1 MDYDHI
7 YKVAVIVSAKY
18 LPSLMSSTID
28 PRRQR
33 ELVRLLEQMGL
44 EQAKLE
50 KINPAINPQGFDW
63 LLIDQSL
70 VHPSFSNTYNND
82 QLEFVGDS
90 VLRLSVSLFLQER
103 YGDRKVGD
111 LAALRSH
118 LVSDKTL
125 AEIAGIYDLQK
136 YVVVSNAAR
145 NDSQA
150 LRSLLAD
157 ALEALMAALYINTQ
171 DLAFIRKWLDP
182 HMQRFAEALLAIPA
196 LGNYK
201 VALQELTQG
210 RWKRLPEY
218 RNVDTAANNPNNLF
232 SVEVWFNDRCWGTG
246 QGKSIK
252 AAQQEAAAI
261 ALQAMSQL

>member
-1 MDYDHI
+1 MQ
-7 YKVAVIVSAKY
+7 
-18 LPSLMSSTID
+18 PTID

-50 KINPAINPQGFDW
+50 RANRNGFDW
-63 LLIDQSL
+63 LMIDRAL
-70 VHPSFSNTYNND
+70 VHPSFSTTYNND

-103 YGDRKVGD
+103 YGDRSVGD

-125 AEIAGIYDLQK
+125 AEIAGKYELQK

-157 ALEALMAALYINTQ
+157 ALEALMAALFINTQ
-171 DLAFIRKWLDP
+171 DLGYIRQWLDP
-182 HMQRFAEALLAIPA
+182 QMQRFAEVLLAIPA

-218 RNVDTAANNPNNLF
+218 RHVELPPDYLENSSNQKSPLF
-232 SVEVWFNDRCWGTG
+232 CVEVWFDDRCWGRG

-252 AAQQEAAAI
+252 AAQQAAAAI
-261 ALQAMSQL
+261 ALEKMQTENS

>member
-1 MDYDHI
+1 
-7 YKVAVIVSAKY
+7 
-18 LPSLMSSTID
+18 MSSTID

-33 ELVRLLEQMGL
+33 ELVRLLEEMGL
-44 EQAKLE
+44 EQVRLE
-50 KINPAINPQGFDW
+50 KVNYQKFDW
-63 LLIDQSL
+63 LLIDRSL
-70 VHPSFSNTYNND
+70 VHPSFSTVYNND

-90 VLRLSVSLFLQER
+90 VLRLSVSLFLQEH
-103 YGDRKVGD
+103 YGDRSVGD

-125 AEIAGIYDLQK
+125 AEIASVYELQK

-218 RNVDTAANNPNNLF
+218 RNLPSQENNLF
-232 SVEVWFNDRCWGTG
+232 SVEVWFDNRCWGKG

-261 ALQAMSQL
+261 ALQKMAES

>member
-1 MDYDHI
+1 M
-7 YKVAVIVSAKY
+7 
-18 LPSLMSSTID
+18 PSTID
-28 PRRQR
+28 PRRHR
-33 ELVRLLEQMGL
+33 ELVRLLDQMGL
-44 EQAKLE
+44 DQAKLE
-50 KINPAINPQGFDW
+50 QANPSVKAQGFDW
-63 LLIDQSL
+63 MLLDQAL
-70 VHPSFSNTYNND
+70 VHPSFSTTYNND

-90 VLRLSVSLFLQER
+90 VLRLSVSLFLQEN

-118 LVSDKTL
+118 LVSDQTL
-125 AEIAGIYDLQK
+125 AQIAGIYNLQK

-145 NDSQA
+145 NDTQA

-171 DLAFIRKWLDP
+171 DLAFIRQWLDS
-182 HMQRFAEALLAIPA
+182 HMQKFATELLAIPA

-218 RNVDTAANNPNNLF
+218 RNVDCNLERQESDQSKQNLF
-232 SVEVWFNDRCWGTG
+232 CVEVWFDERCWGRG

-252 AAQQEAAAI
+252 AAQQAAAAI
-261 ALQAMSQL
+261 ALEKMQTEANSN

>member
-1 MDYDHI
+1 
-7 YKVAVIVSAKY
+7 
-18 LPSLMSSTID
+18 MSSTID
-28 PRRQR
+28 PRRLK
-33 ELVRLLEQMGL
+33 ELVRLLEKIGL
-44 EQAKLE
+44 EQVKLE
-50 KINPAINPQGFDW
+50 RINPSGFDW
-63 LLIDQSL
+63 LLIDQAL
-70 VHPSFSNTYNND
+70 VHPSFSGTYNND

-90 VLRLSVSLFLQER
+90 VLRLSVSLFLKER

-125 AEIAGIYDLQK
+125 AEIAGFYDLQK

-157 ALEALMAALYINTQ
+157 ALEALMAAIYINTQ

-182 HMQRFAEALLAIPA
+182 HMQRFSEALLAIPA

-218 RNVDTAANNPNNLF
+218 RNVNTFQDSSSNLF

-261 ALQAMSQL
+261 ALQEMQKEI

>member
-1 MDYDHI
+1 
-7 YKVAVIVSAKY
+7 
-18 LPSLMSSTID
+18 MSSTID

-33 ELVRLLEQMGL
+33 QLVSLLAKMGL
-44 EQAKLE
+44 EQEYLE
-50 KINPAINPQGFDW
+50 QANPSGFDW
-63 LLIDQSL
+63 LLIDRSL
-70 VHPSFSNTYNND
+70 VHPSFSTTYNND

-103 YGDRKVGD
+103 YGDRSVGD

-125 AEIAGIYDLQK
+125 AEIASVYELQK

-145 NDSQA
+145 NDTQA

-182 HMQRFAEALLAIPA
+182 QMQRFSETLLAIPA

-210 RWKRLPEY
+210 LWKRLPEY
-218 RNVDTAANNPNNLF
+218 RNIGRNIEAAENNLF
-232 SVEVWFNDRCWGTG
+232 YVEVWFDDRCWGKG
-246 QGKSIK
+246 EGKSIK

-261 ALQAMSQL
+261 ALHEMQRQNQA

>member
-1 MDYDHI
+1 
-7 YKVAVIVSAKY
+7 
-18 LPSLMSSTID
+18 MSSTID

-33 ELVRLLEQMGL
+33 ELVRLLERMGL
-44 EQAKLE
+44 EQSTLE
-50 KINPAINPQGFDW
+50 RVNSDGFDW
-63 LLIDQSL
+63 LLIDQAL
-70 VHPSFSNTYNND
+70 VHPSFSATYNND

-90 VLRLSVSLFLQER
+90 VLRLSVSLFLKKH

-125 AEIAGIYDLQK
+125 AEIASIYELQK

-157 ALEALMAALYINTQ
+157 ALEALMAALYIATH
-171 DLAFIRKWLDP
+171 DLAYIRKWLDP
-182 HMQRFAEALLAIPA
+182 HMQHFAESLLAIPA

-218 RNVDTAANNPNNLF
+218 RNVDQAPNNQSNLF
-232 SVEVWFNDRCWGTG
+232 SVEVWFDDRCWGQG

-261 ALQAMSQL
+261 ALKQMSQP

>member
-1 MDYDHI
+1 
-7 YKVAVIVSAKY
+7 
-18 LPSLMSSTID
+18 MSSTID
-28 PRRQR
+28 PRRHR
-33 ELVRLLEQMGL
+33 ELARLLSQLGL
-44 EQAKLE
+44 ESSQLDQVAPL
-50 KINPAINPQGFDW
+50 GFDW
-63 LLIDQSL
+63 LLVDRAL
-70 VHPSFSNTYNND
+70 VHPSFSSTYNND

-103 YGDRKVGD
+103 YGDRSVGE

-118 LVSDKTL
+118 LVSDQTL
-125 AEIAGIYDLQK
+125 AKIAGAYDLQK

-157 ALEALMAALYINTQ
+157 ALEALIAALYIATQ
-171 DLAFIRKWLDP
+171 DLAFVRKWLDP
-182 HMQRFAEALLAIPA
+182 QMQNFAEALLAIPA

-210 RWKRLPEY
+210 VWKRLPEY
-218 RNVDTAANNPNNLF
+218 RNLPTTGDADALPF
-232 SVEVWFNDRCWGTG
+232 YVEVWFNDRCWGQG

-252 AAQQEAAAI
+252 AAQQAAAAI
-261 ALQAMSQL
+261 ALAEMQKFLAVTPQ

>member
-1 MDYDHI
+1 
-7 YKVAVIVSAKY
+7 
-18 LPSLMSSTID
+18 MSSTID

-33 ELVRLLEQMGL
+33 ELVRLLEKMGL
-44 EQAKLE
+44 DQAKLE
-50 KINPAINPQGFDW
+50 QVKPSGFDW
-63 LLIDQSL
+63 LLIDQAL

-90 VLRLSVSLFLQER
+90 VLRLSVSLFLQEH

-125 AEIAGIYDLQK
+125 AEIAGIYQLQK

-145 NDSQA
+145 NDLQA

-182 HMQRFAEALLAIPA
+182 QMKNFAESLLAIPA

-201 VALQELTQG
+201 VALQELIQG

-218 RNVDTAANNPNNLF
+218 RHISTPVSTPESNLF
-232 SVEVWFNDRCWGTG
+232 AVEVWFDDRCWGSG
-246 QGKSIK
+246 EGKSIK
-252 AAQQEAAAI
+252 AAQQAAAAI
-261 ALQAMSQL
+261 ALQKMQSETS

>member
-1 MDYDHI
+1 
-7 YKVAVIVSAKY
+7 
-18 LPSLMSSTID
+18 MSSTID

-33 ELVRLLEQMGL
+33 QLISLLAKMGL
-44 EQAKLE
+44 EQEYLE
-50 KINPAINPQGFDW
+50 QVKPSGFDW
-63 LLIDQSL
+63 LLIDRSL
-70 VHPSFSNTYNND
+70 VHPSFSTTYNND

-90 VLRLSVSLFLQER
+90 VLRLSVSLFLQEY
-103 YGDRKVGD
+103 YGDRSVGD

-125 AEIAGIYDLQK
+125 AEIAAIYELQK

-145 NDSQA
+145 NDTQA

-182 HMQRFAEALLAIPA
+182 QMQRFSEALLAIPA

-210 RWKRLPEY
+210 LWKRLPEY
-218 RNVDTAANNPNNLF
+218 RNVEMGQDETSQNKTSQNNIF
-232 SVEVWFNDRCWGTG
+232 HVEVWFDDRCWGRG
-246 QGKSIK
+246 QGLSIK
-252 AAQQEAAAI
+252 AAQQQAAAI
-261 ALQAMSQL
+261 ALKDMQSQA

>member
-1 MDYDHI
+1 
-7 YKVAVIVSAKY
+7 
-18 LPSLMSSTID
+18 MSSTID

-33 ELVRLLEQMGL
+33 QLVSLLAKMGL
-44 EQAKLE
+44 EQEYLE
-50 KINPAINPQGFDW
+50 RVNSFDW
-63 LLIDQSL
+63 LLIDRSL
-70 VHPSFSNTYNND
+70 VHPSFSTTYNND

-90 VLRLSVSLFLQER
+90 VLRLSVSLFLQEH
-103 YGDRKVGD
+103 YGDRSVGD

-125 AEIAGIYDLQK
+125 AEIAAVYELQK

-145 NDSQA
+145 NDTQA

-182 HMQRFAEALLAIPA
+182 QMQRFSEMLLAIPA

-210 RWKRLPEY
+210 LWKRLPEY
-218 RNVDTAANNPNNLF
+218 RNVAPNVELAENNLF
-232 SVEVWFNDRCWGTG
+232 HVEVWFDDRCWGKG

-261 ALQAMSQL
+261 ALQEMQSQNQA

>member
-1 MDYDHI
+1 
-7 YKVAVIVSAKY
+7 
-18 LPSLMSSTID
+18 MSFTID

-33 ELVRLLEQMGL
+33 ELVRLLTKMGL
-44 EQAKLE
+44 EQEHLE
-50 KINPAINPQGFDW
+50 GVNPSGFDW
-63 LLIDQSL
+63 LLIDRSL
-70 VHPSFSNTYNND
+70 VHPSFSTTYNND

-90 VLRLSVSLFLQER
+90 VLRLSVSLFLQEY
-103 YGDRKVGD
+103 YGDRSVGD

-125 AEIAGIYDLQK
+125 AEIASIYELQR

-182 HMQRFAEALLAIPA
+182 QMQRFAEILLAIPA

-218 RNVDTAANNPNNLF
+218 RNVELPPDYLANSLSTNRSTLF
-232 SVEVWFNDRCWGTG
+232 CVEVWFDDRCWGRG

-252 AAQQEAAAI
+252 VAQQAAAAI
-261 ALQAMSQL
+261 ALQEMSNYVNKIGESLPHL

>member
-1 MDYDHI
+1 
-7 YKVAVIVSAKY
+7 
-18 LPSLMSSTID
+18 MSSTID

-33 ELVRLLEQMGL
+33 ELVRLLAQMGL
-44 EQAKLE
+44 EPSKLE
-50 KINPAINPQGFDW
+50 QVKTQGFDW
-63 LLIDQSL
+63 LLLDRSL
-70 VHPSFSNTYNND
+70 VHPSFSTAYNND

-90 VLRLSVSLFLQER
+90 VLRLSVSLFLQEN
-103 YGDRKVGD
+103 YGDRSVGD

-125 AEIAGIYDLQK
+125 AEIASIYELQK

-145 NDSQA
+145 NDSKA

-182 HMQRFAEALLAIPA
+182 HMQRFSEALLVIPA

-218 RNVDTAANNPNNLF
+218 RNVTSTNHPEPNNPESNNLF
-232 SVEVWFNDRCWGTG
+232 SVEVWFDDRCWGKG

-261 ALQAMSQL
+261 ALQQMQNEI

>member
-1 MDYDHI
+1 
-7 YKVAVIVSAKY
+7 
-18 LPSLMSSTID
+18 MSSTID

-33 ELVRLLEQMGL
+33 ELVRLLEKMGL
-44 EQAKLE
+44 DRAKF
-50 KINPAINPQGFDW
+50 NSPNFNW
-63 LLIDQSL
+63 LLIDQAL

-90 VLRLSVSLFLQER
+90 VLRLSVSLFLQEY

-125 AEIAGIYDLQK
+125 AEIAGIYELQK

-145 NDSQA
+145 NDLQA

-157 ALEALMAALYINTQ
+157 ALEALMAALYINSQ
-171 DLAFIRKWLDP
+171 DLAFVRKWFDP
-182 HMQRFAEALLAIPA
+182 HMQKFSEELLAIPA

-218 RNVDTAANNPNNLF
+218 RNIAGVESSLF
-232 SVEVWFNDRCWGTG
+232 TVEVWFADRLWGQG

-252 AAQQEAAAI
+252 SAQQAAAAI
-261 ALQAMSQL
+261 ALQQMQTELFDR

>member
-1 MDYDHI
+1 
-7 YKVAVIVSAKY
+7 
-18 LPSLMSSTID
+18 MSSTID

-33 ELVRLLEQMGL
+33 QLISLLAKMGL
-44 EQAKLE
+44 EQEYLE
-50 KINPAINPQGFDW
+50 RVNSFDW
-63 LLIDQSL
+63 LLIDRSL
-70 VHPSFSNTYNND
+70 VHPSFSTTYNND

-90 VLRLSVSLFLQER
+90 VLRLSVSLFLQEY
-103 YGDRKVGD
+103 YGDRSVGD

-125 AEIAGIYDLQK
+125 AEIASVYELQK

-145 NDSQA
+145 NDTQA

-182 HMQRFAEALLAIPA
+182 QMQRFAETLLAIPA

-210 RWKRLPEY
+210 LWKRLPEY
-218 RNVDTAANNPNNLF
+218 RNIERNGEAAENNLF
-232 SVEVWFNDRCWGTG
+232 SVEVWFDDRCWGKG
-246 QGKSIK
+246 EGKSIK
-252 AAQQEAAAI
+252 AAQQLAAAI
-261 ALQAMSQL
+261 ALREMQTRNPN